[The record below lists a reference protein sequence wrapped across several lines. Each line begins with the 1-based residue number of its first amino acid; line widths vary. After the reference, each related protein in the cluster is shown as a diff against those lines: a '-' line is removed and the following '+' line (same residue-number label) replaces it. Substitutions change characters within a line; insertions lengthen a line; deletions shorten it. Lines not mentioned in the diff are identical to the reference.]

1 MGFNIEDG
9 TGKGYIAKVDAN
21 NRVHVDAI
29 SNDNYAAASTL
40 GDAYTINSGYIT
52 LTGSSTTNALL
63 FVENNGDNDLGLVRF
78 NLNNK
83 ASAGTSETHGRFI
96 FYRNPGAM
104 TGGTGATI
112 TPRNLNFGSSN
123 TLTLSTE
130 RGQNVASFTNT
141 SEAFG
146 SPVVPLQTITFI
158 DSVAVIPKGTSL
170 GVSYVTPDSN
180 TSIQVAVGLN
190 VYEIRED

>member
-1 MGFNIEDG
+1 MGFEIKDG
-9 TGKGYIAKVDAN
+9 TGKGFIAKVDSN
-21 NRVHVDAI
+21 NRVHVDAV
-29 SNDNYAAASTL
+29 SEGNYSAASDL

-52 LTGSSTTNALL
+52 LTGASATSAIL
-63 FVENNGDNDLGLVRF
+63 FVKNNGDNPIGLVRF

-83 ASAGTSETHGRFI
+83 ASTGTTETHGRFV

-104 TGGTGATI
+104 TSGTGTSV

-130 RGQNVASFTNT
+130 IGQNAASFTNT
-141 SEAFG
+141 TEVFG
-146 SPVVPLQTITFI
+146 SPVIPLQNQLFI
-158 DSVAVIPKGTSL
+158 DSVIVLPKGTSV
-170 GVSYVTPDSN
+170 GISYITPASN
-180 TSIQVAVGLN
+180 TSVQVAVGLN